1 MMHSLTNA
9 TVCFLVLLLYHGSVA
24 LNTASTSITSSNN
37 RDELFRRIFTSDVP
51 LLDVRAE
58 IEFSKGAF
66 PTSVNHPV
74 LDDEQRHLVG
84 ICYKEKGPDAAFQL
98 GFELVTPVK
107 EQRINAWKQFIGK
120 HPNGYLYCFR
130 GGSRSQL
137 TQKALK
143 EAGVNYPLID
153 GGFKAMRTYLLQ
165 ELEEIQHIPLVMI
178 SSRTCSGKTHLLSKM
193 QLSHNVVDLEGLANH
208 RGSTFGYV
216 GVKAQPTQIQFD
228 NALAI
233 DFLKLR
239 EKNDN
244 SPIFIEE
251 EGNRIG
257 DVRLPLSMH
266 QKMLAEYPVI
276 DLVTSMEERV
286 DICVQDYVTDLFP
299 QFEATYDDVDLA
311 HKAFQNHHLESL
323 KRIKKRLGGDN
334 YQTVHAQTV
343 DALNSFQ
350 ISHGDLTGFRKP
362 VKILLKYY
370 DKMYD
375 YQAEQRQGKV
385 LFRGSSQ
392 EILDWVESDQGKH
405 QLLQRQTSS
414 IMGDSL
420 ESSLH
425 PDDDGMATMMI

>member
-1 MMHSLTNA
+1 MIHSPINA
-9 TVCFLVLLLYHGSVA
+9 TVCFLVLVLFPGSVA
-24 LNTASTSITSSNN
+24 LNTASTIITSNNN
-37 RDELFRRIFTSDVP
+37 REELFRRIFTIDVP

-74 LDDEQRHLVG
+74 LDNEQRHLVG
-84 ICYKEKGPDAAFQL
+84 ICYKEKGPEAAYQL

-107 EQRINAWKQFIGK
+107 EQRINAWKQFIRK

-143 EAGVNYPLID
+143 EAGLNYPLIE
-153 GGFKAMRTYLLQ
+153 GGFKAMRTYLLE
-165 ELEEIQHIPLVMI
+165 ELEQIQHIPLVMI
-178 SSRTCSGKTHLLSKM
+178 SSRTCSGKTHLLKEL

-208 RGSTFGYV
+208 RGSAFGSF
-216 GVKAQPTQIQFD
+216 GVQAQPTQIQFE

-239 EKNDN
+239 EENGN
-244 SPIFIEE
+244 SLIFIEE
-251 EGNRIG
+251 EGCRIG
-257 DVRLPLSMH
+257 DLRLPLSMH
-266 QKMLAEYPVI
+266 QKMLTDYPVI

-286 DICVQDYVTDLFP
+286 DICIQDYVTDLFS
-299 QFEATYDDVDLA
+299 QFEATYDDIDLA
-311 HKAFQNHHLESL
+311 HKAFQDHHLGSL
-323 KRIKKRLGGDN
+323 KRIKKRLGGDT
-334 YQTVHAQTV
+334 YQTIHAQTV

-350 ISHGDLTGFRKP
+350 TSHGDLAGFRKP
-362 VKILLKYY
+362 VQIMLKYY

-375 YQAEQRQGKV
+375 YQAEQRQGEV

-392 EILDWVESDQGKH
+392 EILDWVKSDQGNH
-405 QLLQRQTSS
+405 QLLQ
-414 IMGDSL
+414 L
-420 ESSLH
+420 PL
-425 PDDDGMATMMI
+425 